1 MLTSLLALGMAFA
14 ALWGLARGLLGAPCW
29 ALVFLVALVA
39 WPIWVSLREYA
50 LFRHRVTLVAATEE
64 TSRLRRWFWRG
75 ALTSTLQLFSA
86 LFWAAVLL
94 ALAPLLEGWHLA
106 LLALDVI
113 VLVVAARYWRRA
125 LAGEI
130 RTVVIG
136 TYSRRMVLWTNLAFL
151 AAGAF
156 VIDYFVAGSPDT
168 RGMAWNVLA
177 EESFSRYFDVAA
189 CPVAG
194 AAVGFVNMADR
205 LGWHAAE
212 IIVPSL
218 PGAWL
223 NLSAWTLLLLQ
234 ASLLAYAYTRL
245 QLGVLAIVEGAASK
259 PGDDGHRRIPV
270 LLPTLIAVGLLV
282 TYALRDFDP
291 AALRRPAEDPTQSAD
306 PCRLENIALAALR
319 RNLGTE
325 IEGLRRA
332 QHART
337 DREVDELVE
346 AVFRDAEK
354 GVDAY
359 LDWYFSL
366 IGQYTR
372 LAAWMQSLLSKDTQ
386 AGLDAE
392 LEQRLFGDR
401 GLGPRLSAENQRI
414 GETTRAALSAS
425 AGRISS
431 DLGQQ
436 ASLEPCW
443 ADALKMPAIPTID
456 RDVAR
461 VATAASSG
469 LVAGIAVRSLA
480 SGRLT
485 RTAAARLAA
494 RPAFGSAA
502 KVAARMPARRAGALV
517 VSALAACA
525 PGGPWALLCSIAA
538 GATAWVTVDETMI
551 VIDELRFRGEMR
563 EELLATLREQKAELA
578 TEMKTA
584 HAVYVDAMAQALAG
598 SVDGVFLPARE
609 GRGRH
614 EP

>member
-14 ALWGLARGLLGAPCW
+14 ALWGLARGLLDAPCW
-29 ALVFLVALVA
+29 ALVFLVALIA

-75 ALTSTLQLFSA
+75 ALTSTLQIFSA

-113 VLVVAARYWRRA
+113 VLAVAARYWRRA

-234 ASLLAYAYTRL
+234 AGLLAYAYTRL

>member
-1 MLTSLLALGMAFA
+1 MLTGLLALFMAFA
-14 ALWGLARGLLGAPCW
+14 TLWGLSRGLLGAPCW

-64 TSRLRRWFWRG
+64 TSQLRRWFWRG
-75 ALTSTLQLFSA
+75 ALTSNLQVFSA
-86 LFWAAVLL
+86 LSWAAVLL

-106 LLALDVI
+106 LLALDVL
-113 VLVVAARYWRRA
+113 VLVIAAQYWRRT

-130 RTVVIG
+130 RTEVIG
-136 TYSRRMVLWTNLAFL
+136 TYSRRLVLWTNLAFL

-168 RGMAWNVLA
+168 RAMAWNVLA
-177 EESFSRYFDVAA
+177 EESFSRYFARAA
-189 CPVAG
+189 CPIAG

-212 IIVPSL
+212 IIVPGL

-223 NLSAWTLLLLQ
+223 EWIAWTLLLLQ
-234 ASLLAYAYTRL
+234 AGFLAYAYTRL
-245 QLGVLAIVEGAASK
+245 QLGVLAIVEGAASR
-259 PGDDGHRRIPV
+259 PGDDGHRRMPV
-270 LLPTLIAVGLLV
+270 LLPALVVVGLLV
-282 TYALRDFDP
+282 TYALQGFDP
-291 AALRRPAEDPTQSAD
+291 AALRRPAEDPSQSAD
-306 PCRLENIALAALR
+306 PCHRENITLAALR

-337 DREVDELVE
+337 DREVDALVE
-346 AVFRDAEK
+346 AVFRDAEQ

-372 LAAWMQSLLSKDTQ
+372 LAAWMKSLLSKDAQ
-386 AGLDAE
+386 AGLGME

-414 GETTRAALSAS
+414 GAATRAALSAT
-425 AGRISS
+425 AGRISK
-431 DLGQQ
+431 DLGRQ

-443 ADALKMPAIPTID
+443 ADALRMPAIPAID
-456 RDVAR
+456 RDVTR

-469 LVAGIAVRSLA
+469 LVAGVAIRSLA
-480 SGRLT
+480 KDRLT
-485 RTAAARLAA
+485 QTVATRLAA

-502 KVAARMPARRAGALV
+502 KLATRMPARRAGAIV

-538 GATAWVTVDETMI
+538 GAAAWVTVDETMI

-563 EELLATLREQKAELA
+563 EELLATLREQKVELA
-578 TEMKTA
+578 TEMKSA
-584 HAVYVDAMAQALAG
+584 HAAYIDAMAQALAG

-609 GRGRH
+609 GRD
-614 EP
+614 PS